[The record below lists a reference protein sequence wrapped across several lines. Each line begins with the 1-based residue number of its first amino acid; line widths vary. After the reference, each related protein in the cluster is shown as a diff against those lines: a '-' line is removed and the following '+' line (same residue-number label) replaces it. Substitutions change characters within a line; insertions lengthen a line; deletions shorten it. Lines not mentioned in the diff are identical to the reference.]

1 MQVGWVRKMTEG
13 VILMSKLLFDKGGTL
28 SSMCTLLEM
37 CGLNLNEFEEHSYK
51 MLADLWGEIQRNEI
65 YLLFDLKNKKVTRVA
80 RSVRLLITTQ
90 DGGCFLETKRKYLSK
105 GGRVVRKRRPWSVSG
120 TCMRII
126 DPKNP
131 DALPMP
137 EDPIQTVIRETK
149 EELNHDIPK
158 EEIES
163 RSVTEEEDSHP
174 SSVFHGLDSHV
185 FFRRYRW
192 AANQPL
198 RRRMFAVKDNGVIAY
213 VEYFNRWPQGL
224 KENWADINL
233 QGAAA

>member
-1 MQVGWVRKMTEG
+1 
-13 VILMSKLLFDKGGTL
+13 
-28 SSMCTLLEM
+28 
-37 CGLNLNEFEEHSYK
+37 
-51 MLADLWGEIQRNEI
+51 
-65 YLLFDLKNKKVTRVA
+65 
-80 RSVRLLITTQ
+80 
-90 DGGCFLETKRKYLSK
+90 
-105 GGRVVRKRRPWSVSG
+105 
-120 TCMRII
+120 
-126 DPKNP
+126 
-131 DALPMP
+131 
-137 EDPIQTVIRETK
+137 VIRETK
-149 EELNHDIPK
+149 EELNLDIPK